1 MLQMVAGLTGMGYS
15 YIPSAGNFVSF
26 DAGEPGP
33 EVFQRLLQQGV
44 IVRPIA
50 EYGLPNHIRVSIGLP
65 SENERFLTALA
76 KIR

>member
-1 MLQMVAGLTGMGYS
+1 
-15 YIPSAGNFVSF
+15 
-26 DAGEPGP
+26 
-33 EVFQRLLQQGV
+33 LLQQGV
-44 IVRPIA
+44 IVRPIT